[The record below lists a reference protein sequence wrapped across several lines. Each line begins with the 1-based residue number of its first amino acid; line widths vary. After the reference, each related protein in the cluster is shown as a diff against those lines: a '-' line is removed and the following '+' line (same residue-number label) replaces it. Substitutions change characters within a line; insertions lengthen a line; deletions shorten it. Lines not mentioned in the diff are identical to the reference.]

1 MNVTLR
7 TAAVSD
13 RDELYAVIDANRE
26 HLTNLVWAKSAT
38 RLSTEKFLA
47 SVPSTETLKVI
58 MLDGRIIGM
67 ITLRN
72 EPHPFQSIGYW
83 LAHDVRRQGI
93 MTATV
98 KEILKSVP
106 KNHFVEARVHKNNV
120 ASQKVLAANG
130 FVKEFVDISHDG
142 KEWLDLWVYKSKRG
156 FFERLFNVF
165 NFKGVRPVRGVL
177 R

>member
-38 RLSTEKFLA
+38 RVSTEKFLA

-58 MLDGRIIGM
+58 LLDGRIVGM
-67 ITLRN
+67 ITLRK
-72 EPHPFQSIGYW
+72 EQHRFQSIGYW

-93 MTATV
+93 MTQAV
-98 KEILKSVP
+98 KQILLTVP
-106 KNHFVEARVHKNNV
+106 KNHFVEAHVRKNNI

-130 FVKEFVDISHDG
+130 FVNEFVDISYDG
-142 KEWLDLWVYKSKRG
+142 KEWLDVWMYKSANG
-156 FFERLFNVF
+156 FFKRLLNRV
-165 NFKGVRPVRGVL
+165 KQS
-177 R
+177 